1 MTAYHDHMAAPTSVL
16 LAPVVSR
23 AEFAAMR
30 TPFAGGKLEYVEG
43 RVTYMAPVG
52 PTHGER
58 AIDLGSLLRAV
69 VRRNLLGSVRVET
82 GYWLAPNTMVGP
94 DISFLGNTKLKFEN
108 VVDGYSDQVPD
119 LAIEVTS
126 PNDTDRGVQEKV
138 ELYLAAGTP
147 RVWVVRPEL
156 RTVAVHL
163 PDRSVRSLRIGEALA
178 ASDAGFDDVE
188 MSITLAEIF
197 D

>member
-1 MTAYHDHMAAPTSVL
+1 
-16 LAPVVSR
+16 
-23 AEFAAMR
+23 MR
-30 TPFAGGKLEYVEG
+30 TPFAGGKLEFIEG
-43 RVTYMAPVG
+43 RVTYVTPVG
-52 PTHGER
+52 PMHGER
-58 AIDLGSLLRAV
+58 AVGVAAPLRV
-69 VRRNLLGSVRVET
+69 IVRQHRLGSVRVET

-94 DISFLGNTKLKFEN
+94 DISFLGNAKLAIEK

-126 PNDTDRGVQEKV
+126 PNDTDRAVQEKV

-156 RTVAVHL
+156 RTVSVHW
-163 PDRSVRSLRIGEALA
+163 PDRTTRTLKFGEALGPD
-178 ASDAGFDDVE
+178 DAGFRDVAV
-188 MSITLAEIF
+188 SIALADIF